1 MIVIENNELNVLKLD
16 TRNTLSNDEINYYD
30 YILMKNN
37 LETVIRIMNTN
48 IIVHQDH
55 KDILKYD
62 VDEYLNFNV
71 YYDHNLCKFNDN
83 EVYSL
88 SRSSYDLGY
97 EPCVLLLDKFYNAW
111 NYLNEIE
118 KYILKSLEFD
128 DDIKTDEDLEEILLL
143 SKNKYYIYK
152 KSAFI
157 KMGLYLKLND
167 INLRYEKEIPNL
179 QERFEFIS
187 NNFEN

>member
-16 TRNTLSNDEINYYD
+16 TRNTLSNDEINYYN

-71 YYDHNLCKFNDN
+71 YYDHTLCKFNDN

-97 EPCVLLLDKFYNAW
+97 EPCVLLLDKFYNA
-111 NYLNEIE
+111 
-118 KYILKSLEFD
+118 
-128 DDIKTDEDLEEILLL
+128 
-143 SKNKYYIYK
+143 
-152 KSAFI
+152 
-157 KMGLYLKLND
+157 
-167 INLRYEKEIPNL
+167 
-179 QERFEFIS
+179 
-187 NNFEN
+187 